1 MTMIMIMMM
10 IMMMM
15 PHHEVAGAGVEV
27 RVVVPLLPGPHA
39 GRQQLPGS
47 LTEIRSAPDSYRQT
61 THRWETLENI
71 SSAVHQI

>member
-1 MTMIMIMMM
+1 MIYNNNGL
-10 IMMMM
+10 
-15 PHHEVAGAGVEV
+15 PVPQVLP
-27 RVVVPLLPGPHA
+27 VPLDTEDEVDQVKHMVIV
-39 GRQQLPGS
+39 

>member
-1 MTMIMIMMM
+1 MIMIYNDNGL
-10 IMMMM
+10 
-15 PHHEVAGAGVEV
+15 PVPQVLPVSLDTEDEVDQVKHMV
-27 RVVVPLLPGPHA
+27 IV
-39 GRQQLPGS
+39 